1 MRRGGWCCIRDGCIS
16 MSRSDDEHGPLVD
29 LGRERP
35 QVPARARNLSPI
47 VPRASIAGRA
57 LVAVVAIMTFLASI
71 TTGAV
76 LLVSAS
82 AAEWQS
88 EVASEITVQVRPSAG
103 RDLDRDAAAVAE
115 AMRAQPGI
123 LEIRPFTKAESA
135 KLLEP
140 WLGSGLSFDDLPV
153 PRVIV
158 ARVQPGA
165 ALDLA
170 ALRTRVT
177 QVAPSASVDDHR
189 AWIERMRSMSG
200 ATVLAG
206 IGILALVIVA
216 TIISVSFAT
225 RGAMAANRPIVEVL
239 HFVGA
244 GDRYIANRFQRH
256 FLRLGLE
263 GGVIG
268 GGVAMLGFG
277 FSESIAGWFAGTP
290 VGDQFAALLGT
301 FSLRP
306 SGYLT
311 LAAQAV
317 LIAAITAWAS
327 RRTLFATLDD
337 ID

>member
-1 MRRGGWCCIRDGCIS
+1 MIKA
-16 MSRSDDEHGPLVD
+16 DDEHGPLVD

-88 EVASEITVQVRPSAG
+88 EVASEITVQVRPAAG
-103 RDLDRDAAAVAE
+103 RDLERDTAAVADT
-115 AMRAQPGI
+115 MRAQPDI

-170 ALRTRVT
+170 ALRNRVT
-177 QVAPSASVDDHR
+177 QIAPNASVDDHR
-189 AWIERMRSMSG
+189 AWIERMRSMTG
-200 ATVLAG
+200 ATVFAG

>member
-1 MRRGGWCCIRDGCIS
+1 MSKTDERGV
-16 MSRSDDEHGPLVD
+16 LVD
-29 LGRERP
+29 LGQERP
-35 QVPARARNLSPI
+35 PLPAKARNLSPI
-47 VPRASIAGRA
+47 VPRASIHGRA
-57 LVAVVAIMTFLASI
+57 LVAVVAIMTFLASM
-71 TTGAV
+71 TTGTV

-88 EVASEITVQVRPSAG
+88 DVASEITIQVRPQTG
-103 RDLDRDAAAVAE
+103 RDLDRDTAAVTE

-123 LEIRPFTKAESA
+123 VEVKPFSKDESG

-140 WLGSGLSFDDLPV
+140 WLGTGLSMDDLPV
-153 PRVIV
+153 PRMII
-158 ARVQPGA
+158 ARVQPGT
-165 ALDLA
+165 ALDLG
-170 ALRTRVT
+170 ALRARVT

-189 AWIERMRSMSG
+189 AWIERMRSMTN

-244 GDRYIANRFQRH
+244 GDRYIANHFLRH

-268 GGVAMLGFG
+268 GGVAMLLFG
-277 FSESIAGWFAGTP
+277 FSESIAGWFSGTP

-306 SGYLT
+306 SGYVV
-311 LAAQAV
+311 LAVQAV
-317 LIAAITAWAS
+317 LIGAITAVAS
-327 RRTLFATLDD
+327 RQTLFATLNDVD
-337 ID
+337 